1 MQVNEHGECL
11 LYERPWKFKNEKV
24 MFSAFKGLLIQGKRC
39 NKRDQM
45 WDDEK
50 ALEMGSG
57 GTTHKYK

>member
-1 MQVNEHGECL
+1 
-11 LYERPWKFKNEKV
+11 
-24 MFSAFKGLLIQGKRC
+24 MFSAFKVLLIQGKGC

-45 WDDEK
+45 WDDGK